1 MILFRYLAREVL
13 STMAAVTLVLLMI
26 MMSGRLIQQLA
37 SAAAGEV
44 SLEIVFF
51 TLLLRMPSF
60 LEMILPMALF
70 ISVLLAYGRMYAE
83 NEMTVLSATGF
94 SENRLLGY
102 TLIPTFAVMVV
113 VGFFSLYLSP
123 TGAQKMEDLYRK
135 QAELTEFELLV
146 PGRFQSTK
154 KGSRVTYTESLSADK
169 TEMNHVF
176 IADGNTLLVAERGSQ
191 YVSDETGS
199 RFLEL
204 HGGRRFDITPDSL
217 QYSVLDFEKY
227 GVKIADEPEERKKL
241 RREAIP
247 TSELFDSEHP
257 KFRAQL
263 LWRISLVIMVPVL
276 ILIAFPLS
284 KVNPRQGRFARMFP
298 AIVLFMVYI
307 SLLIAMRG
315 MIEKKGFPEAGLWA
329 LHLIYLAIALALLT
343 GPGVLRRLRLR
354 AMK

>member
-1 MILFRYLAREVL
+1 MILFRYLARDVI

-37 SAAAGEV
+37 AAAAGEV

-70 ISVLLAYGRMYAE
+70 IAILLAYGRMYAE

-94 SENRLLGY
+94 SERRLLAY
-102 TLIPTFAVMVV
+102 TMIPPTVVMLI

-135 QAELTEFELLV
+135 QSELTEFELLV
-146 PGRFQSTK
+146 PGRFQSMK
-154 KGSRVTYTESLSADK
+154 KGSRVTYTESLSDDK
-169 TEMNHVF
+169 TEMQQVF
-176 IADGNTLLVAERGSQ
+176 IADGNTILVADRGSQ
-191 YVSDETGS
+191 YVSDDTGS

-204 HGGRRFDITPDSL
+204 HGGKRFDFTPESR
-217 QYSVLDFEKY
+217 QFQVLDFEKY

-247 TSELFDSEHP
+247 TTELIGSDDL
-257 KFRAQL
+257 RYVAQL
-263 LWRISLVIMVPVL
+263 QWRLSLVIMVPVL

-307 SLLIAMRG
+307 SVLIALRGMVEKKRVSELAIWAVHGIYLLIALFLLLGPEISRRYRARG
-315 MIEKKGFPEAGLWA
+315 L
-329 LHLIYLAIALALLT
+329 
-343 GPGVLRRLRLR
+343 
-354 AMK
+354 